1 MSVASLA
8 IAIVDDEAPVRK
20 ALGRLLRAA
29 GFGVATFG
37 SGGEFLESIQ
47 ANRPDCAILDL
58 NLPGLSGLEV
68 QQELSHQ
75 NISTPCI
82 IITGKDEPGTSERA
96 LASGAAAYLRKPLD
110 EAELLAAIK
119 HAVPESAIRGKTMAV
134 AMSDKGINPKTQI
147 SGAVQ

>member
-29 GFGVATFG
+29 GFGVATFA
-37 SGGEFLESIQ
+37 SGNEFLDSLRSS
-47 ANRPDCAILDL
+47 RPDCVILDL
-58 NLPGLSGLEV
+58 HLPGLSGLEV

-82 IITGKDEPGTSERA
+82 IITGKDEPGISQRV

-110 EAELLAAIK
+110 ESELLAAINQ
-119 HAVPESAIRGKTMAV
+119 AVPESAIQARTVAV
-134 AMSDKGINPKTQI
+134 AEADNGQNPTP
-147 SGAVQ
+147 